1 MPWSEYLQQALQI
14 WDAGGW
20 LMWPLALV
28 GLIIYASFFE
38 LFFYLQ
44 GHEVLTL
51 DRPQRSSSRRLNEWF
66 ESVKRLSRTP
76 QDVQVRFQ
84 EARLSCLAVVD
95 RRLRFIRTILP
106 TGPLLG
112 LLGTV
117 MGMLLTFNSLGR
129 GRQGGIM
136 EEVAGGISEALI
148 TTQTGL
154 LIAAPGYLLLSILQR
169 RRNRLEQTLSHL
181 EIQVMDVVWRRIHG
195 AILPPSPP
203 AT

>member
-1 MPWSEYLQQALQI
+1 
-14 WDAGGW
+14 
-20 LMWPLALV
+20 MWPLALV
-28 GLIIYASFFE
+28 AMIIYASFFE

-51 DRPQRSSSRRLNEWF
+51 NHPRKQTSRRLGDWF

-76 QDVQVRFQ
+76 GDVQVRFQ

-95 RRLRFIRTILP
+95 RRLHFIRTILP
-106 TGPLLG
+106 AGPLLG

-117 MGMLLTFNSLGR
+117 TGMLVTFNSLGT

-169 RRNRLEQTLSHL
+169 RRDRIEQSLTHL

-195 AILPPSPP
+195 TGLQSAPPTP
-203 AT
+203 